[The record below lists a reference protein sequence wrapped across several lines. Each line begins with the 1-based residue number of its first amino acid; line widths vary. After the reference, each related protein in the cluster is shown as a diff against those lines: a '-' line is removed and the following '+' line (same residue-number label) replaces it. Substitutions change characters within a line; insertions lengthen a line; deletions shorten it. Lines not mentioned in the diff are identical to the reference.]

1 MERTTA
7 LRVGAAELRLY
18 GRTIRAKVLGQV
30 AAEAMDGLDVVVKRM
45 TYAFAA
51 CVVRAGDRFSSDRP
65 VDLEGSFNDGDCGT
79 VASACACTSQQ
90 VFRGDECVADQ
101 RRCQLLPLSA

>member
-30 AAEAMDGLDVVVKRM
+30 AAEAMDELDVVVKRM

-51 CVVRAGDRFSSDRP
+51 
-65 VDLEGSFNDGDCGT
+65 
-79 VASACACTSQQ
+79 
-90 VFRGDECVADQ
+90 
-101 RRCQLLPLSA
+101 